1 MEKEI
6 KHTEKTKI
14 NKKIILPKDKP
25 ESGYWQSLAELQN
38 TEDFKKSVANEFATT
53 PTEKE
58 KEEGWARRDFLKL
71 MGASLALST
80 FACTRKPTQKIV
92 PYVKRPDDVIPGIAN
107 HYASSFVDGS
117 EVFGIVVKT
126 REGRPIKIEANQEY
140 PGSLKKISMRAT
152 ASVLSLYDPDRL
164 KAPAQHLLNSKK
176 TNYDSLPIKWKK
188 LDAAVVKELKK
199 SSVGILTGSI
209 SSPSTKALIYN
220 FKQAYKARHYSW
232 DIENFDSL
240 KQAQKISYGTSL
252 VPHYRLDKA
261 KMILSVGADFLG
273 SYLSPTEMSGLFAK
287 GRKPSKNMS
296 KLVMFESGLSLTG
309 SNADIRHGVKSS
321 EYLSIL
327 MGVLY
332 QLIIV
337 KKRSSYAW
345 DKNLRQIL
353 TNYNESISLVELN
366 KKLNLSNIADE
377 LWSNRKKSLV
387 ITGGVSTETKDST
400 LLHITA
406 NFLNTL
412 LSNDGRVVDYKES
425 NYTSFKSSEK
435 DLTKLI
441 LDIKSGLVKRL
452 IIHDTNLLYSNA
464 GNKDLLK
471 ALKKL
476 KLLVY
481 IGSHLDE
488 TAKISN
494 FVAPDNHSLEKWG
507 DNQGQN
513 KLYSIMQPTISPLYD
528 TRSFQDSLISWIKEV
543 KVFNSKDY
551 YSYLKN
557 YWRYQFYP
565 KYKKTNQTFDDFW
578 FDILQK
584 GFVDANKNRYK
595 TNNSVRKFNMSALSW
610 LKPSLPLN
618 SYELSLDSNIATRSG
633 KMTNVSWLQEV
644 PNPITKICWDNY
656 LSIPLSMA
664 DKENL
669 KQGQVVELK
678 TSTDKNA
685 ETIKVPIHIQPG
697 QADNTMSLF
706 IGYGQTY
713 GSVAKGVGVNAF
725 ALLNFIKN
733 KKVYAGMPAFI
744 KKTSKINLLAS
755 TQSQHSMQGRRIVIE
770 KTLDDILT
778 LTKPIES
785 REKQPTLW
793 STIKYKGQKWGMSI
807 DLNTC
812 TGCSSCVIACQ
823 SENNIPTVGK
833 KYVSEG
839 RSMHWMRIDRYH
851 TGDAKNPDTVFQPV
865 TCQHCDEAPC
875 ETVCPVAATVHG
887 DEGTNDMIYNRCV
900 GTRYCANNC
909 PYKVRRFNWFDFT
922 KLSTP
927 LEMSLNPEV
936 SVRDRGVME
945 KCSFCLH
952 KVTELRHKKSVDK
965 KTKHINDGE
974 VQTACQEACPT
985 NAINFGD
992 SNDKKTKVSKD
1003 FASKRAY
1010 TLLHELNLK
1019 PGLRYKAKVKNVKK
1033 LKSEKKS
1040 SKHGGSSHG

>member
-1 MEKEI
+1 MKKEI
-6 KHTEKTKI
+6 KQSDKATI
-14 NKKIILPKDKP
+14 NLEANQKIIPLES
-25 ESGYWQSLAELQN
+25 ESGYWKSLAELQN
-38 TEDFKKSVANEFATT
+38 TEEFKKSVANEFEST
-53 PTEKE
+53 PVDKE

-80 FACTRKPTQKIV
+80 FACTRRPTQKIV

-107 HYASSFVDGS
+107 HYASSFVDDS

-126 REGRPIKIEANQEY
+126 REGRPIRIEGNSEY
-140 PGSLKKISMRAT
+140 PGSLKKVSMRAT

-164 KAPAQHLLNSKK
+164 KAPAKHLLNPKK
-176 TNYDSLPIKWKK
+176 TNYDSLPIEWKN
-188 LDAAVVKELKK
+188 LDIAVVKELKK
-199 SSVGILTGSI
+199 SSVGLLTGSV
-209 SSPSTKALIYN
+209 SSPSTRALIYN
-220 FKQAYKARHYSW
+220 FKQAYKAKHYSW
-232 DIENFDSL
+232 DVENFDSL
-240 KQAQKISYGTSL
+240 KQAQKISYGDSV

-273 SYLSPTEMSGLFAK
+273 SYLAPTEMSGLFAQ

-296 KLVMFESGLSLTG
+296 KLVVFESGLSLTG
-309 SNADIRHGVKSS
+309 ANADRRYGVKAS
-321 EYLSIL
+321 EYLDIL

-332 QLIIV
+332 QLVIV

-353 TNYNESISLVELN
+353 TSYNEKVSLVDLD
-366 KKLNLSNIADE
+366 KKLNLSSIAEE
-377 LWSNRKKSLV
+377 LWNNRKKSLV
-387 ITGGVSTETKDST
+387 IVGGVSTETKEST
-400 LLHITA
+400 LLHIAT

-425 NYTSFKSSEK
+425 NYSSFRSSEK

-441 LDIKSGLVKRL
+441 TDIESGVIKRL
-452 IIHDTNLLYSNA
+452 IIHNTNLLYSNA
-464 GNKDLLK
+464 GNEDLLK

-476 KLLVY
+476 ELLVY

-494 FVAPDNHSLEKWG
+494 FIAPDHHGLEKWG
-507 DNQGQN
+507 DNEGQN
-513 KLYSIMQPTISPLYD
+513 KLYSIVQPTIEPLYQ
-528 TRSFQDSLISWIKEV
+528 TRSFEDSLITWIKAV
-543 KVFNSKDY
+543 KDFHSKDS

-565 KYKKTNQTFDDFW
+565 KYKKLNQKFDDFW
-578 FDILQK
+578 FDLLQK
-584 GFVDANKNRYK
+584 GFVDGNIKRYK
-595 TNNSVRKFNMSALSW
+595 TNNPARKFNMAALSW
-610 LKPSLPLN
+610 LKPSLPVKG
-618 SYELSLDSNIATRSG
+618 YELSLDSSIATRSG
-633 KMTNVSWLQEV
+633 KMANVSWLQEV
-644 PNPITKICWDNY
+644 PHPVTKICWDNY

-669 KQGQVVELK
+669 KEGQVVELK
-678 TSTDKNA
+678 TGIQI
-685 ETIKVPIHIQPG
+685 IKVPVHIQPG
-697 QADNTMSLF
+697 QADNTMSLS

-725 ALLNFIKN
+725 PLVKGIKN
-733 KKVYAGMPAFI
+733 KKVYAGLPAFI

-770 KTLDDILT
+770 KTLDDILA

-785 REKQPTLW
+785 RKKQPTLW

-812 TGCSSCVIACQ
+812 TGCSSCVVACQ

-833 KYVSEG
+833 QYVSEG
-839 RSMHWMRIDRYH
+839 RSMHWLRIDRYH
-851 TGDAKNPDTVFQPV
+851 TGEVSNPDTVFQPI

-875 ETVCPVAATVHG
+875 ETVCPVAATIHG

-922 KLSTP
+922 QLSTP

-936 SVRDRGVME
+936 TVRDRGVME

-952 KVTELRHKKSVDK
+952 KVKELRHKKSIDK

-1003 FASKRAY
+1003 FANKRAY
-1010 TLLHELNLK
+1010 TLLQELNLK
-1019 PGLRYKAKVKNVKK
+1019 PGLRYQAKVKNVKK
-1033 LKSEKKS
+1033 LKSEKKPS
-1040 SKHGGSSHG
+1040 HHGGSNHG